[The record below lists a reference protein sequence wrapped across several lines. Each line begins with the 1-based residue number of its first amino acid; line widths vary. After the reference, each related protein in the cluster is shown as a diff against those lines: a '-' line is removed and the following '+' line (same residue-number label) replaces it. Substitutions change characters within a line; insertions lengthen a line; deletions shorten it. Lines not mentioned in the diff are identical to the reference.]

1 MFLKASLCL
10 LPTKHHIN
18 NFSHVCWMTVIFSIY
33 NAISFTDIKLK
44 GELLLN
50 QAITAYEPL
59 GLNCF

>member
-1 MFLKASLCL
+1 
-10 LPTKHHIN
+10 
-18 NFSHVCWMTVIFSIY
+18 MTVIFSIY